1 MTSKQAMDAL
11 ARMDV
16 APGWTLQSIE
26 DPTRCCTIFSLTDR
40 DGRNARLSITDEDI
54 RDARSSAA
62 IASRVLDWVED
73 TVQSAMGLKPIMG
86 GHEHAFAA
94 DADYVYGGGG
104 GGGGGHVVGGSVV
117 NEWGGGGGGN
127 STYVGGGNG
136 GGYSAGGGVGG
147 GVIGKLDGVIGV
159 DVSHVVT
166 QLEQAGLAFSDLGIA
181 AAQAASGI
189 DGIGPG
195 LAALGGLD
203 ALGKVVSKLTPTTY
217 RAKLTHI
224 KKPEPLVPAVPGQ
237 RRIDLDD

>member
-1 MTSKQAMDAL
+1 MTSTQIMNAL
-11 ARMDV
+11 SKMDV
-16 APGWTLQSIE
+16 APGWTLQSMA
-26 DPTRCCTIFSLTDR
+26 DPLSACTIFSLTDS
-40 DGRNARLSITDEDI
+40 DGRGARLSITDEDI
-54 RDARSSAA
+54 RDARSPAA

-86 GHEHAFAA
+86 GHEHAFAS
-94 DADYVYGGGG
+94 DVDYVYGGGG
-104 GGGGGHVVGGSVV
+104 GGGGGHIVGGSVV

-136 GGYSAGGGVGG
+136 GGYSAGGGGGG

-159 DVSHVVT
+159 DVSHVVK

-181 AAQAASGI
+181 AAKAASGI
-189 DGIGPG
+189 EGIAP
-195 LAALGGLD
+195 GLD
-203 ALGKVVSKLTPTTY
+203 ALGKVVPKLTPTTY

-224 KKPEPLVPAVPGQ
+224 KTPEPLVPAVPGQ